1 MIVMDKVTLPSQL
14 PCVQA
19 HLLKCPQVHKEFRSA
34 PKDVSR
40 ANVDGQLWHR
50 AKHLTRA
57 EAGRMAS
64 CQSGQTRDQPRSQ
77 LYYKLD
83 GDLLLVYMLKS

>member
-1 MIVMDKVTLPSQL
+1 M
-14 PCVQA
+14 
-19 HLLKCPQVHKEFRSA
+19 
-34 PKDVSR
+34 
-40 ANVDGQLWHR
+40 DGQLWHR

-64 CQSGQTRDQPRSQ
+64 SQSGQTQDQPRSQ

-83 GDLLLVYMLKS
+83 GALLLVYMLKS